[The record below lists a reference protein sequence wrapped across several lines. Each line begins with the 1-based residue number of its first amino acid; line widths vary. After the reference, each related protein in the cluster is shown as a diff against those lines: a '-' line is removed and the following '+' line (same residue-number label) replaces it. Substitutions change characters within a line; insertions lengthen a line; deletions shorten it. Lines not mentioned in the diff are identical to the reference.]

1 MASANI
7 EEAQKRSIL
16 KNYNGKWRRKKKIFC
31 LTCLSHFEI
40 KKKKRQNSFK
50 IVEASSSVLVK
61 VPCVSSTK
69 FRPKDTR

>member
-1 MASANI
+1 M
-7 EEAQKRSIL
+7 EK
-16 KNYNGKWRRKKKIFC
+16 KKKIFC

-40 KKKKRQNSFK
+40 KKKKKRQNSFK